1 MILQPLVENAIIHGV
16 EVLDRDGRLVVES
29 ELSSGD
35 LLLRVRDNG
44 GGMEPEKLERMRR
57 KLSGAQ
63 LSKDKDIVGYRA
75 GIGVVNVNN
84 RIRLTYGEE
93 YGVTID
99 SSPGQGTVVTLRMRA
114 EEFGN
119 VWKETVTFQGPFDMN

>member
-1 MILQPLVENAIIHGV
+1 MQDLEILEPDWRDL
-16 EVLDRDGRLVVES
+16 LDRWAGEPPVPFAPQ
-29 ELSSGD
+29 
-35 LLLRVRDNG
+35 
-44 GGMEPEKLERMRR
+44 EPEKLERMRR

-119 VWKETVTFQGPFDMN
+119 VWKETVIFQGPFDMN